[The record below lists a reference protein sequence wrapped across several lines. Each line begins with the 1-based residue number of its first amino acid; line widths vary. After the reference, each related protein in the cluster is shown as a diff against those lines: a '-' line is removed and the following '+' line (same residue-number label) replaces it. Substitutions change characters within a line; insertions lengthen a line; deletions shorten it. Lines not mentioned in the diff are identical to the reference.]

1 VKLEVLVGLDSPRL
15 IQLSSDLMI
24 SNQLLNKNIE
34 QLIQYHFLSMT

>member
-1 VKLEVLVGLDSPRL
+1 MKLEVLVGLDSPRL